1 MDAEIYIEI
10 LKGLGPLGVLVGV
23 VVYLLLR
30 ERNNKKA
37 GNNPGNPGPP
47 LVNGRWQQEMR
58 DAQREGNEKL
68 GRIEKSMEEAVK
80 LLRLMDDRQQR
91 E

>member
-37 GNNPGNPGPP
+37 GTTPATLARHSSTGAGS
-47 LVNGRWQQEMR
+47 RR
-58 DAQREGNEKL
+58 
-68 GRIEKSMEEAVK
+68 
-80 LLRLMDDRQQR
+80 
-91 E
+91 